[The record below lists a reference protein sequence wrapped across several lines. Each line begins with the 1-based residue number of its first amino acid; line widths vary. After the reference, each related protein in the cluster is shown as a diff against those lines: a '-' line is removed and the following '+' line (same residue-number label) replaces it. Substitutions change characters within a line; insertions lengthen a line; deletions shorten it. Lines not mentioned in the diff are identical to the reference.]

1 MIDQGGHASRVMA
14 FDAHGVVLARAEREP
29 ELQHPTPD
37 RVEQN
42 ADELVL
48 SVEQA
53 LADCVAQLGEQA
65 ARVTAMG
72 LATQRSSVVCWD
84 RRTGE
89 ALSPVISWQDRRA
102 RRWMSAFGAQTPRI
116 QHITGLLPTP
126 HFGVS
131 KLRWCLEQLPSVQ
144 VAHREHRLAWGP
156 LASFLLYRLLTE
168 KPLLVDPSNASRT
181 LLWDVRTRD
190 WSPELLAM
198 FGLDAAALPRCVP
211 SRHCF
216 GHRNIA
222 GRAVPL
228 TVCMGDQSA
237 ALFAFGEPQTDTA
250 YLNIGTGGFLQ
261 RTLAHDNTAMPGC
274 LLRSVVWADEQSAT
288 YVAEATVNGAGS
300 ALLAE
305 QKALA
310 ISPQQAEE
318 NLPRWLATAS
328 NIPLYLNGVSGLGS
342 PFWVAD
348 FTSRYIDGTGRATTG
363 EKLVAVVESILFL
376 VQVNLWQLAQAQQPA
391 QPVRRIVV
399 SGGLAV
405 LDGLCQRL
413 ANLSGFPVLRAHCP
427 EATARGLARQLAASR
442 FAQGA
447 IKSASWRELS
457 LQGFEPQPNPKLQG
471 RYRRWC
477 QALAQELSQKN
488 GVQLPTGFGVF
499 DPGESEGSHMIE
511 KPSGESSQ

>member
-1 MIDQGGHASRVMA
+1 MTAEKIYLVIDQGGHASRAVA
-14 FDAHGVVLARAEREP
+14 FDAHGVVLARAERAP
-29 ELQHPTPD
+29 ELQRPAPD
-37 RVEQN
+37 RVEQD

-53 LADCVAQLGEQA
+53 LADCVEQLGERA
-65 ARVTAMG
+65 ARVVAMG

-84 RRTGE
+84 CGTGE

-102 RRWMSAFGAQTPRI
+102 RNWMSQFDAQTPRI
-116 QHITGLLPTP
+116 QDITGLLPTP

-131 KLRWCLEQLPSVQ
+131 KLRWCLEHLPAVQ
-144 VAHREHRLAWGP
+144 AAHRQQRLAWGP
-156 LASFLLYRLLTE
+156 LASFLLHRLLAE

-181 LLWDVRTRD
+181 LLWDVHTRD
-190 WSPELLAM
+190 WSPELLAL
-198 FGLDAAALPRCVP
+198 FELDADALPRCVP
-211 SRHCF
+211 SRHRF

-222 GRAVPL
+222 GRTVPL

-237 ALFAFGEPQTDTA
+237 ALFAFGEPQAGTA

-261 RTLAHDNTAMPGC
+261 SVLTHENSVAPGR
-274 LLRSVVWADEQSAT
+274 LLRSVVWADEQCAT

-348 FTSRYIDGTGRATTG
+348 FESRFIDGAGEATAG

-376 VQVNLWQLAQAQQPA
+376 VQVNLQQFKQLKKQG
-391 QPVRRIVV
+391 QPVQRIVV
-399 SGGLAV
+399 SGGLVV

-413 ANLSGFPVLRAHCP
+413 ADLSGFPVLRAQCP
-427 EATARGLARQLAASR
+427 EATARGLARQLAASLS
-442 FAQGA
+442 AQGA
-447 IKSASWRELS
+447 AEPTGWRELS
-457 LQGFEPQPNPKLQG
+457 LQSFEPSPNPELRG
-471 RYRRWC
+471 R
-477 QALAQELSQKN
+477 
-488 GVQLPTGFGVF
+488 
-499 DPGESEGSHMIE
+499 
-511 KPSGESSQ
+511 